1 MLLKEYLDIQNITQ
15 AKFGSLIGVSH
26 VIVHRLVHRKI
37 TPSLKLAAKIKRTT
51 QGQVSFEDLI
61 RNENENP

>member
-1 MLLKEYLDIQNITQ
+1 
-15 AKFGSLIGVSH
+15 